1 MRKSVSG
8 WIPDWFPK
16 VEKEE
21 SRKWEPVDGIQEK
34 ITDGQTDNSFLCG
47 RLLGSSLPL
56 SISRAKEKKSDT
68 RMKRL
73 DTGAPKK
80 GRERR
85 MLLCLR
91 VLTGS

>member
-34 ITDGQTDNSFLCG
+34 ITDGQTIISFSRIWPSVKIFSFTML
-47 RLLGSSLPL
+47 SSLSPEVNGFVLLVLEDDSVSCRFL
-56 SISRAKEKKSDT
+56 S
-68 RMKRL
+68 L
-73 DTGAPKK
+73 GP
-80 GRERR
+80 
-85 MLLCLR
+85 
-91 VLTGS
+91 

>member
-34 ITDGQTDNSFLCG
+34 ITDVRLFFFRRLLTDLLCG
-47 RLLGSSLPL
+47 LTFRHQISMILWKVNLYFLEDDGS
-56 SISRAKEKKSDT
+56 
-68 RMKRL
+68 
-73 DTGAPKK
+73 
-80 GRERR
+80 
-85 MLLCLR
+85 
-91 VLTGS
+91 GSTTI